1 MCDLLSHGQLFVTP
15 WTAAHQ
21 ASLSLRFSRQRY
33 WSGLPFPSPGA
44 LPNPGIKPR
53 SPALQA
59 ESSSSIKYLYYSEAG
74 CQIGCFSDF
83 HYKYRN
89 YFLYPLLFLPQNWRG
104 NKIHSIMLS
113 MDLGLACK
121 YNLWCY
127 ILQNNIS
134 FTFKWCVYF
143 LPDDLP
149 QETIY
154 GNSFNLFKSNFT

>member
-1 MCDLLSHGQLFVTP
+1 MWFTQSWPTLCDPMDGSPPG
-15 WTAAHQ
+15 
-21 ASLSLRFSRQRY
+21 FSVLEIFQTKKLEWVAISFSKGSSQPRNQT
-33 WSGLPFPSPGA
+33 
-44 LPNPGIKPR
+44 R

-59 ESSSSIKYLYYSEAG
+59 ESSSSIKYLYYSKAG
-74 CQIGCFSDF
+74 CQIGSFNDF

-134 FTFKWCVYF
+134 FTFKWCVNF
-143 LPDDLP
+143 LPDDLA
-149 QETIY
+149 QKTIY

>member
-1 MCDLLSHGQLFVTP
+1 MWFTQSWPTLCDPMDGSPPG
-15 WTAAHQ
+15 
-21 ASLSLRFSRQRY
+21 FSVLEIFQTKILEWVAISFSKGSSQPRNQT
-33 WSGLPFPSPGA
+33 
-44 LPNPGIKPR
+44 R

-74 CQIGCFSDF
+74 CQIGSFSDF

-121 YNLWCY
+121 HNLWCY

-143 LPDDLP
+143 LPDDLA
-149 QETIY
+149 QKTIY